1 MIKNNKIN
9 KTIQNTK
16 EEILGI
22 IENEKCIISLVG
34 KNATFKTE
42 LLDKINN
49 HLSNDKK
56 YNVLFFKAETT
67 FNDEY
72 KEKVKDTQFIKE
84 IRKFLN
90 NILSITIKL
99 SNNDDIKKINYVRK
113 SLEKISCETDNI
125 NNDEYFIL
133 DILNSFKLDE
143 NIKEHQIK
151 VEILNNDKNKINDY
165 SSGQGMYSLLKLCYL
180 VIKNH
185 SQQGQKTILIIDEPE
200 KHCHKTLIKKIFNM
214 LYELYSLDLRIIFA
228 THSDYL
234 LSECVS
240 KFRSNETD
248 KNYIFYH
255 SKNNIKNISNIF
267 EYIKKTNRK
276 EQEIIV
282 SSLFDENIIL
292 VEGLKDYEFLK
303 IILSE
308 NELNSYYC
316 SIYDCGGKTCVK
328 KIKKIISNLDI
339 DKNVRCIVDADK
351 DSPIDDKDFYE
362 IKPDLETAI
371 EDPKFDKK
379 SDISFYSYENLKNKK
394 EYKKIKEYIKNFL
407 DNENGDFNE

>member
-1 MIKNNKIN
+1 MIKNNQIN

-90 NILSITIKL
+90 NILSITIKI
-99 SNNDDIKKINYVRK
+99 SNNDDIKKINCVRK

-328 KIKKIISNLDI
+328 KIKEIISNLDI

-351 DSPIDDKDFYE
+351 DAPIDDKDFYE
-362 IKPDLETAI
+362 IKPNLETAI

-379 SDISFYSYENLKNKK
+379 SDISFYSYENLKDKK

-407 DNENGDFNE
+407 DNKNGDFNE